1 MTRKS
6 RIQALLIAFVAF
18 GIIIYW
24 ATGYSAND
32 DNENKKSSILNWYS
46 TSPTNILS
54 EEDAQVDINN
64 IRTLQDA
71 GWKLLMQ
78 DGHPVSFNKDVNG
91 RNEIIEKSAQ
101 NLFNGCYE
109 LHINSK
115 GEISDIKPSNKAKKI
130 FKDNQEVD
138 Y

>member
-6 RIQALLIAFVAF
+6 RIQALLIAFIAF

-24 ATGYSAND
+24 ATGYSANG
-32 DNENKKSSILNWYS
+32 DNKDKKSSVLNWYS
-46 TSPTNILS
+46 SSPTNILS
-54 EEDAQVDINN
+54 ENDAQVDINN

-78 DGHPVSFNKDVNG
+78 DGHPVSFNKDING
-91 RNEIIEKSAQ
+91 RNGIIEKSAQ

-115 GEISDIKPSNKAKKI
+115 GEIVDIKPSNKAKRI
-130 FKDNQEVD
+130 FKDNQEAD

>member
-1 MTRKS
+1 MRSKS

-24 ATGYSAND
+24 ATGYSANGV
-32 DNENKKSSILNWYS
+32 NENKKSSILNWYS
-46 TSPTNILS
+46 SSPTNILS

-109 LHINSK
+109 LYINSK

-130 FKDNQEVD
+130 FKDSQEVD

>member
-1 MTRKS
+1 MKRKS

-24 ATGYSAND
+24 ATGYSAKG
-32 DNENKKSSILNWYS
+32 DNEDKKSSILNWYS
-46 TSPTNILS
+46 SSPTNILS
-54 EEDAQVDINN
+54 EDDAQVDMNN

-78 DGHPVSFNKDVNG
+78 DGHPVSFNKDTNG

-109 LHINSK
+109 LHIDSK
-115 GEISDIKPSNKAKKI
+115 GEILDIKPSNKAKKI
-130 FKDNQEVD
+130 FKDNHEID

>member
-24 ATGYSAND
+24 ATGYSANG
-32 DNENKKSSILNWYS
+32 DNENKKSSVLNWYS
-46 TSPTNILS
+46 SSPTNILS

>member
-24 ATGYSAND
+24 ATGYSANG
-32 DNENKKSSILNWYS
+32 DNENKKSSVLNWYS
-46 TSPTNILS
+46 SSPTNILS
-54 EEDAQVDINN
+54 KEDAQVDINN

-109 LHINSK
+109 LHINPK
-115 GEISDIKPSNKAKKI
+115 GEISVIKPSNKAKKI

>member
-24 ATGYSAND
+24 ATGYSANG
-32 DNENKKSSILNWYS
+32 DNENKKSSVLNWYS
-46 TSPTNILS
+46 SSPTKILS

-109 LHINSK
+109 LHINSE
-115 GEISDIKPSNKAKKI
+115 GEISVIKPSNKAKKI

>member
-6 RIQALLIAFVAF
+6 RIQALLITFVAF

-24 ATGYSAND
+24 ANGYSAID
-32 DNENKKSSILNWYS
+32 DNENKNSSVLNWYS
-46 TSPTNILS
+46 SSPTNILS
-54 EEDAQVDINN
+54 EEDAQVNINN

-71 GWKLLMQ
+71 GWKLFMQ
-78 DGHPVSFNKDVNG
+78 DGYPVNFKKDVNG

-109 LHINSK
+109 LYINSK
-115 GEISDIKPSNKAKKI
+115 GEILDIKSSNKARKI

>member
-24 ATGYSAND
+24 ATGYSANG

>member
-32 DNENKKSSILNWYS
+32 DNENKKSSVLNWYS
-46 TSPTNILS
+46 SSPTNILS

-78 DGHPVSFNKDVNG
+78 DSHPVSFNKDVNG

-115 GEISDIKPSNKAKKI
+115 GEILDIKPSNKAKKI